1 MAQQGLDWST
11 KTLRN
16 TLLGRWVRIGG
27 WLMFDGEHKQNA
39 KTPHRVRSHLASN
52 SVGVHPITSIQVLAR
67 ETTVNFSSAG
77 TVKRNAS
84 QTQEQQA
91 ELIAFLDSL

>member
-11 KTLRN
+11 RTLRN

-39 KTPHRVRSHLASN
+39 KNTVSGGAHIWRATVWE
-52 SVGVHPITSIQVLAR
+52 VHPITSIQVLP
-67 ETTVNFSSAG
+67 G
-77 TVKRNAS
+77 KP
-84 QTQEQQA
+84 Q
-91 ELIAFLDSL
+91 